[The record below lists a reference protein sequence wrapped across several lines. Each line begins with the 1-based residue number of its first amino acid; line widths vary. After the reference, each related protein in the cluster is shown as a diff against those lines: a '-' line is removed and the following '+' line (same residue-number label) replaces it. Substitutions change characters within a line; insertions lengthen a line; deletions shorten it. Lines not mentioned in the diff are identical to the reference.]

1 MDTDNRWVLND
12 HSYSLLY
19 ISMPGKKSRRLNN
32 QNGIPHAFSK
42 YTSKYYHV
50 SKHAIQTLAT
60 YLMAQGHLCYHQEA
74 FNAG

>member
-1 MDTDNRWVLND
+1 MII
-12 HSYSLLY
+12 HILY
-19 ISMPGKKSRRLNN
+19 FIFQCLERKAEDLITKME
-32 QNGIPHAFSK
+32 IPHAFSK